1 MAVKSLPATAFAKA
15 LRSLETGGLSQNS
28 VMAEIKELLAAGAS
42 ATELR
47 DILLG
52 RDLIE
57 PLSVQARAEIL
68 SILNGAMLRERQRAA
83 ASAEKPAT
91 PQDAATSPGASSATL
106 PEVPSGPDLALP
118 MAESSAVARV
128 TALEAEL
135 AAARTALE
143 SERKTTRDAG
153 RASAQAAADNLVTL
167 ETTRARADQAAADAE
182 HFRTEAQSLHESLDE
197 RDATLAQ
204 MRQSLGK
211 REAQLAALSKEHAEM
226 SSALDARTKSVTQ
239 RQNDVEAARARESS
253 LVADLAKATAALESE
268 QTRAQA
274 NSKSLVEKLVSTET
288 ALARAEE
295 ALKGTAAQQNE
306 TRALR
311 AALAAREAD
320 LAALQREHAN
330 QVTALQAREK
340 KRVQLESDLHAAH
353 ARIDEASG
361 NSARYQTEAQT
372 LRDKLATHEAAL
384 AALQEEPGIQETDL
398 EQNAGSTAQLE
409 ADLQTARARAE
420 EALGDSRRHQAEART
435 LLDTIATHAAD
446 RAAFQREYDKQV
458 TALESHKKY
467 AAQLEAELQKARA
480 RGDALEK
487 EQHTRLG
494 NTRALDTRPAP
505 SPPSPQAA
513 KLESAPRVKVAA
525 PTTRRPWKMPVSPRA
540 LAIAAGVIIAVIA
553 VWMLSHRTS
562 APAEAKAP
570 VPRTE
575 TQNPGSI
582 IRDCPTCPTMTVLPA
597 GRFKQGSPGG
607 APSFE
612 QPLHWV
618 GIGKPFA
625 MSTTPVT
632 VDEFASFVAA
642 NGREV
647 QGCDTYDGA
656 WKHRAEKSWK
666 DPGFNQTGTHPVICV
681 SSNDA
686 AAYAGWLSTQT
697 GHKYRLPSASE
708 WEYAARAG
716 REAEQPWGA
725 IANDACRYAN
735 VADQSAADQYPG
747 WHIFGCDDA
756 YVNTSPVGTFEPNA
770 FGLKDML
777 GNVIQWTED
786 CWSADYTGAPVNGS
800 ARTDG
805 DCGQREL
812 RGGSWFS
819 SPDFVRASYRN
830 HFAADYRATSIG
842 IRVVRELDP

>member
-1 MAVKSLPATAFAKA
+1 MTVKRSLPAAAFAKA
-15 LRSLETGGLSQNS
+15 LRSLETGGLSHNS
-28 VMAEIKELLAAGAS
+28 VMAEIRELLAAGAS

-57 PLSVQARAEIL
+57 PLSVQARADIL

-83 ASAEKPAT
+83 ASTEKPGT
-91 PQDAATSPGASSATL
+91 PQDAGTSPGGGSATPPQPPIGRSPELAAPITESSAT
-106 PEVPSGPDLALP
+106 
-118 MAESSAVARV
+118 ARV
-128 TALEAEL
+128 TALEAAL
-135 AAARTALE
+135 AAGRTALE
-143 SERKTTRDAG
+143 SERKAARDAG
-153 RASAQAAADNLVTL
+153 RAAAQAATDNLVTL
-167 ETTRARADQAAADAE
+167 EAASARADQAAADADR
-182 HFRTEAQSLHESLDE
+182 FRSEAQSLRDSLDE

-226 SSALDARTKSVTQ
+226 SSALEARTKGIEQSETQ
-239 RQNDVEAARARESS
+239 
-253 LVADLAKATAALESE
+253 AL
-268 QTRAQA
+268 RD
-274 NSKSLVEKLVSTET
+274 
-288 ALARAEE
+288 ALA
-295 ALKGTAAQQNE
+295 G
-306 TRALR
+306 
-311 AALAAREAD
+311 READ
-320 LAALQREHAN
+320 LTALQREHAD
-330 QVTALQAREK
+330 QVTALQALEK
-340 KRVQLESDLHAAH
+340 NRLQLESDLRAAH
-353 ARIDEASG
+353 AHLDEVLRS
-361 NSARYQTEAQT
+361 SARFQAEAQT
-372 LRDKLATHEAAL
+372 LRDTLATHEAA
-384 AALQEEPGIQETDL
+384 ADRI
-398 EQNAGSTAQLE
+398 AQLE
-409 ADLQTARARAE
+409 TDLQTARARAE
-420 EALGDSRRHQAEART
+420 EALGDSRRYKAEVRT

-446 RAAFQREYDKQV
+446 RAAFQREFDKQV
-458 TALESHKKY
+458 TAVESHESH

-480 RGDALEK
+480 RADALEK
-487 EQHTRLG
+487 ELHARLG
-494 NTRALDTRPAP
+494 NTRALDTRPEPAP
-505 SPPSPQAA
+505 PRPQGA
-513 KLESAPRVKVAA
+513 KLESATAVKVAPAIGIIQKPAARKASA
-525 PTTRRPWKMPVSPRA
+525 PNARGPWTMPVSPRA
-540 LAIAAGVIIAVIA
+540 LAISAGVIIAVVA
-553 VWMLSHRTS
+553 VWMFSHRTS
-562 APAEAKAP
+562 APVEARAP
-570 VPRTE
+570 VPPTE
-575 TQNPGSI
+575 TPNPGSV
-582 IRDCPTCPTMTVLPA
+582 IRDCPACPTMTVLPA

-625 MSTTPVT
+625 ISTTPVT

-656 WKHRAEKSWK
+656 WKHRTERSWK
-666 DPGFNQTGTHPVICV
+666 DPGFSQTGTHPVICV

-716 REAEQPWGA
+716 GEAEQPWGA
-725 IANDACRYAN
+725 IATDACRYAN

-786 CWSADYTGAPVNGS
+786 CWSADYTNAPVNGS

-812 RGGSWFS
+812 RGSSWFS
-819 SPDFVRASYRN
+819 SPDFVRASYRI

-842 IRVVRELDP
+842 IRIVRELEP